1 MALRDEMDKNAVKE
15 GEFGDR
21 VEAMFQGAGA
31 SLQGVEVRELADELP
46 GDSEGGYAV
55 CYL

>member
-21 VEAMFQGAGA
+21 VEAVFQGAGA

>member
-15 GEFGDR
+15 GAFGDR
-21 VEAMFQGAGA
+21 VEAMF
-31 SLQGVEVRELADELP
+31 QGVEVRELADELP